1 MTHEGGISF
10 CERKCDGQ
18 FSHPNWIEL
27 RGELTPSQQIAVFGV
42 LLHEIGGVGAARF
55 YLKIFG
61 ARKVERG
68 TRHSLGKSAAFKW
81 LRNFRVVNDKFPGT
95 PPIIEQTEFA
105 SDAQLETPFRG
116 IMHYIRYFVLFRDYS
131 FLSFGNVWE
140 NRRASSACSITT
152 AGSR

>member
-1 MTHEGGISF
+1 MTHER
-10 CERKCDGQ
+10 E
-18 FSHPNWIEL
+18 FSSAREGATNNFLIQIGLGP
-27 RGELTPSQQIAVFGV
+27 RVELTRSQQIVVFGV

-68 TRHSLGKSAAFKW
+68 TRHALGKSAAFKW
-81 LRNFRVVNDKFPGT
+81 LRNLRVVNDKFSGT

-105 SDAQLETPFRG
+105 SDAQLETPFRS

>member
-1 MTHEGGISF
+1 MTHEREFSSAR
-10 CERKCDGQ
+10 ERATNN
-18 FSHPNWIEL
+18 FLAPNWIGL
-27 RGELTPSQQIAVFGV
+27 GGELTRGQQVVVFGV

-61 ARKVERG
+61 ARKVECG
-68 TRHSLGKSAAFKW
+68 SRHALGKSAAFKW
-81 LRNFRVVNDKFPGT
+81 PRNFRVVNDKVSST

-105 SDAQLETPFRG
+105 SDAQLETPFRS
-116 IMHYIRYFVLFRDYS
+116 IMHNIRYVELFRDYS